1 MQKSCFGGSTERWS
15 RAAAAGL
22 LGGMLFA
29 GCTVADIRQNVFSG
43 ALGFVEGYTEDFLAT
58 LFPTPEEIL
67 EPPATDEG
75 G

>member
-1 MQKSCFGGSTERWS
+1 MQKSWFDGSTATWS

-22 LGGMLFA
+22 LGGALFA

-43 ALGFVEGYTEDFLAT
+43 ALGFVEDYTAGLLAE
-58 LFPTPEEIL
+58 LFPSPEEIVQRDG
-67 EPPATDEG
+67 AAEG